1 MSSVKKDS
9 VTLYQFRRLLE
20 TIEKLEGRGTEL
32 VTLYVPPDKSISDV
46 ISYLR
51 QEYATAANIKSK
63 QTRKN
68 VQDAIESAIQRLK
81 LFDSAGPTGL
91 VIFSG
96 AIPQNS
102 GQTSKIEVYHIIPPE
117 PITTFLYRCD
127 SKFHVE
133 GLKDLLKEKAVYGV
147 LVIDNEEAAVA
158 VVKGRSI
165 SQLKTYTS
173 GVPGKHHAGGQSA
186 RRFERLREMTLNEF
200 YKRVADKANEL
211 FLQYPEMKGVIVAG
225 PGPTKEFF
233 AQGDYLHY
241 TLRDKIHIVDTS
253 YSGESGVREAVAKSS
268 DFLREVRMV
277 EEQKLIQRFMSE
289 ATRPDGL
296 AVYGEKEVMEALQKN
311 MLDTLMI
318 SEDLDRI
325 EVVVRCQNCG
335 YEERFNLDQSEL
347 QTEVPKKLA
356 EKCPLCQN
364 QSLAVKETNLLIDR
378 LISEAS
384 KLNLKIEL
392 ISSEHEEGEM
402 FKKAF
407 KGVAGL
413 LRHRGGY

>member
-1 MSSVKKDS
+1 MLRRDS
-9 VTLYQFRRLLE
+9 VSLYQFKRLLQ
-20 TIEKLEGRGTEL
+20 TIERLEGRGTEL
-32 VTLYVPPDKSISDV
+32 VSLYIPPEKSISDV
-46 ISYLR
+46 INYLR
-51 QEYATAANIKSK
+51 QEYATASNIKSK

-81 LFDSAGPTGL
+81 LFDKPGPTGL

-102 GQTSKIEVYHIIPPE
+102 GQTSKIEVHHIFPPE

-127 SKFHVE
+127 SKFLIDP
-133 GLKDLLKEKAVYGV
+133 LKDLLREKAVYGV
-147 LVIDNEEAAVA
+147 IVIDNEEAAVA

-186 RRFERLREMTLNEF
+186 RRFERLREMTLNDF
-200 YKRVADKANEL
+200 YKRVAEKANEL
-211 FLQYPEMKGVIVAG
+211 FLQYPEIKGVILAG
-225 PGPTKEFF
+225 PGPTKEVF

-253 YSGESGVREAVAKSS
+253 YSGESGVREAVAKSA
-268 DFLREVRMV
+268 DFLKEVRMI

-296 AVYGEKEVMEALQKN
+296 AVYGEKQVFDALQKN
-311 MLDTLMI
+311 MVELLLV
-318 SEDLDRI
+318 SEELDRV
-325 EVVVRCQNCG
+325 EVKIRCQNCG
-335 YEERFNLDQSEL
+335 YETSFRVDAAELQSEL
-347 QTEVPKKLA
+347 PKRLA
-356 EKCPLCQN
+356 EKCPSCQN
-364 QSLAVKETNLLIDR
+364 QSLTHVESKLLIDR
-378 LISEAS
+378 LIEEADR
-384 KLNLKIEL
+384 LGARVEL

-407 KGVAGL
+407 NGVAGI